1 MYQRVVKRILDFIIS
16 IMAMPFILMILLI
29 VTPLIYINDPG
40 PIYYVSKRIGKNG
53 IIFDMYKLRTMK
65 VNSPDLRNS
74 DGSTFNS
81 DSDSRQT
88 EIGRI
93 LRKLSIDELPQFFNI
108 LKGDMTL
115 IGPRP
120 VLDSQLASFSDEENE
135 KLKVLPGIT
144 GYSQAY
150 CRNQM
155 SSHDERM
162 QDAWYA
168 NNVCFFLDVKIFF
181 KSIETVLHPERVY
194 KNQS

>member
-93 LRKLSIDELPQFFNI
+93 LRKLSIDELPQF
-108 LKGDMTL
+108 L
-115 IGPRP
+115 I
-120 VLDSQLASFSDEENE
+120 S
-135 KLKVLPGIT
+135 
-144 GYSQAY
+144 
-150 CRNQM
+150 
-155 SSHDERM
+155 
-162 QDAWYA
+162 
-168 NNVCFFLDVKIFF
+168 
-181 KSIETVLHPERVY
+181 
-194 KNQS
+194 

>member
-1 MYQRVVKRILDFIIS
+1 
-16 IMAMPFILMILLI
+16 MPFILMILLI

-120 VLDSQLASFSDEENE
+120 VLDSQLASFSDEEKE

-168 NNVCFFLDVKIFF
+168 NNVCFFLDVNIFWNL
-181 KSIETVLHPERVY
+181 KRTMSLKLLLE
-194 KNQS
+194 

>member
-120 VLDSQLASFSDEENE
+120 VLDSQLASFSDEEKE

-150 CRNQM
+150 CRLPRYLTKPRQRRSEWDM
-155 SSHDERM
+155 AGSDGISRVS
-162 QDAWYA
+162 A
-168 NNVCFFLDVKIFF
+168 VFRG
-181 KSIETVLHPERVY
+181 KSLLTNKMRII
-194 KNQS
+194 